1 MAQNSPTAEQLE
13 YYRKQALDYSSRAIE
28 SSPQP
33 LRPTV
38 NNSPTYEL
46 FLQEHTGN
54 GKLRVQTVTASG
66 NFPVPNA
73 TVETA
78 LMLDDERIL
87 LYKNT
92 TDQSGI
98 VDAVPLA
105 ALPAAYSQTS
115 VTAPA
120 SGTEYTVTVYHPA
133 FQRKN
138 DIKVIVFDGVESLL
152 VVEMQPVTSDL
163 QEV

>member
-13 YYRKQALDYSSRAIE
+13 YYRKQALDYSARATQT
-28 SSPQP
+28 SPQP
-33 LRPTV
+33 LRPIV
-38 NNSPTYEL
+38 NNSPTYDL

-54 GKLRVQTVTASG
+54 GSLRVQTVTASG
-66 NFPVPNA
+66 NFPVANA

-78 LMLDDERIL
+78 LMLGDERIL

-92 TDQSGI
+92 TDESGI
-98 VDAVPLA
+98 VNSVPLA
-105 ALPAAYSQTS
+105 AFPASYSQTA

-133 FQRKN
+133 FERKDN
-138 DIKVIVFDGVESLL
+138 IKVIVFDGVESLL
-152 VVEMQPVTSDL
+152 VLEMQPLTSNL
-163 QEV
+163 QGV